1 MTRASSG
8 RTGRYVSN
16 SLANFG
22 KCDRGFETA
31 IRRKAHTQFRVAGEG
46 GGAKV
51 KNVLIAMTY
60 RSPAL
65 LLGFGGLVGHR
76 DQHVLDL
83 DGSPAFY
90 LGATLSFDLGR
101 VIGPSRWGLAPRQW
115 ARRCDS
121 PAARETPPAHDPIR
135 TTAQAQ
141 GKACE
146 HKKTQG
152 CHKGEYFTL
161 EVFATKKK

>member
-1 MTRASSG
+1 
-8 RTGRYVSN
+8 
-16 SLANFG
+16 
-22 KCDRGFETA
+22 
-31 IRRKAHTQFRVAGEG
+31 
-46 GGAKV
+46 
-51 KNVLIAMTY
+51 MTY

-101 VIGPSRWGLAPRQW
+101 VIGPSRWGLVPRQW

-152 CHKGEYFTL
+152 CHKGECFTL
-161 EVFATKKK
+161 EVFATTSLSTKAQLALGLGLVVPQRTTINTKQRIPPEV